1 MVCFLPDVR
10 HIVLAMHTQGPHSYI
25 LLMGVGEG
33 GVTRDFL
40 GSEILAKRDFF
51 GSVKDTG
58 IFWVPKKTQ
67 GFF

>member
-33 GVTRDFL
+33 GSR
-40 GSEILAKRDFF
+40 
-51 GSVKDTG
+51 G
-58 IFWVPKKTQ
+58 IFWGLKFWPKGTFL
-67 GFF
+67 GL